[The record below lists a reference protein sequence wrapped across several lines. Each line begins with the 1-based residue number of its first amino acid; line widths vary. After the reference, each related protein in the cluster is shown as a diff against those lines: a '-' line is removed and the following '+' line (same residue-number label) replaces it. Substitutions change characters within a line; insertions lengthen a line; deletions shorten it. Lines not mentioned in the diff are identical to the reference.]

1 MNKGLIRTA
10 AVILSGTILAACA
23 GCSSGKNSSSSSRNN
38 MVSANIPEGA
48 NVAAEDMPYGASVTQ
63 LKPETDSNIQLWIE
77 FDNRYLKREED
88 GTYPSVY
95 PVNDY
100 FEAVNEKSGELM
112 EKAYYPASFKDILS
126 KANADTSD
134 AFMAN
139 YYDIFKDT
147 IGEDFEFDYIMIDKC
162 IVFDGSNNEYG
173 FDVKDDELKEL
184 DPSVID
190 KITERYALEVDA
202 TYRNN
207 NGDSLLF
214 SNRSGNALTLYEYKI
229 DGKYYIV

>member
-1 MNKGLIRTA
+1 
-10 AVILSGTILAACA
+10 
-23 GCSSGKNSSSSSRNN
+23 
-38 MVSANIPEGA
+38 
-48 NVAAEDMPYGASVTQ
+48 
-63 LKPETDSNIQLWIE
+63 
-77 FDNRYLKREED
+77 
-88 GTYPSVY
+88 
-95 PVNDY
+95 
-100 FEAVNEKSGELM
+100 
-112 EKAYYPASFKDILS
+112 
-126 KANADTSD
+126 
-134 AFMAN
+134 MAN

-202 TYRNN
+202 TYKNN